1 MNEDDV
7 EIQVSADEGALW
19 RLVTALASSVTP
31 LDVAEAFTRE
41 GAQAVGASFANM
53 AMLGEDATTVR
64 VVHRPVFNPAVVAQ
78 RGTFDLSAPTPA
90 CEAIRSGLPVL
101 LGSLD
106 EIRSRYPQLLT
117 EIEQAG
123 LASRASVPL
132 HSARGGTLG
141 AVGFGWPEPQ
151 VFTAVQLRRL
161 DLIAQLVGLALERA
175 EQHAVEPLPVGRLP
189 GVLET
194 MPNAF
199 FSLDASLTVTYI
211 NAEGERLLGTS
222 RDAVVGTSFIDAF
235 PEVIGTEF
243 ELRYRH
249 AIETRQSVV
258 FEEYYA
264 PFDGWFEVHA
274 WPDRHGL
281 NVYFSDVSDRR
292 NSELEQSVALDEA
305 RQAHARLRF
314 LSDVAGYLHG
324 APTRADLYDRLTRV
338 VTMTVADWSTVV
350 VPTGDELVRVAASH
364 KDHVLNSLAQRL
376 VGGYPHPFTGPSP
389 GVVVYLSG
397 EPLRLEHLAA
407 EIVNDLDDS
416 VASAAYGRSLH
427 LLGDGPG
434 LIMPIYSKG
443 SVVAVLTMVR
453 RGGELFSEA
462 DVATMEQVTASVAD
476 LLDDAIHSE
485 TQRETASA
493 LQAAALPRSLPQS
506 DRLGLA
512 AGYRAASEGT
522 QVGGDWYDAFELQ
535 SGHIALVVGDAAGH
549 GLTAAALMTQM
560 RNALRAHLFDG
571 FGPSESIAKL
581 SSFVATQ
588 EPEAFATIICLDID
602 PLSGAVT
609 WASAGHPAPIL
620 LGSQGNSRHLHG
632 KPAPPI
638 GYSYPP
644 SADRPPEHHF
654 VLDGGDRLV
663 MFTDGLFER
672 RGVDLE
678 IGLTHLMITTEQTRD
693 TPDVDVAC
701 EAILR
706 GMLLGSH
713 DDDVCLLIADFRD

>member
-7 EIQVSADEGALW
+7 QIEVPVDEEALW

-53 AMLGEDATTVR
+53 AILSEDSSVVR
-64 VVHRPVFNPAVVAQ
+64 VVHRPTFNPAVVAQ

-90 CEAIRSGLPVL
+90 CEAIRSGLPIL

-106 EIRSRYPQLLT
+106 EIRSRYPELLT

-132 HSARGGTLG
+132 HSARGETLG
-141 AVGFGWPEPQ
+141 AVGFGWPDSQ
-151 VFTAVQLRRL
+151 HFTAVQLKRL
-161 DLIAQLVGLALERA
+161 ELIAQLVGLALERA
-175 EQHAVEPLPVGRLP
+175 GQHAVEPLPAERLP
-189 GVLET
+189 SVLET

-199 FSLDASLTVTYI
+199 FSLDAGLTVTYI

-222 RDAVVGTSFIDAF
+222 RDAVVGTRFVDAF
-235 PEVIGTEF
+235 PNVMGKEF
-243 ELRYRH
+243 ELRCRH
-249 AIETRQSVV
+249 AIETGQSVV

-281 NVYFSDVSDRR
+281 NVYLSDVSDRR

-305 RQAHARLRF
+305 RQAHARLSF
-314 LSDVAGYLHG
+314 LSQVGAYLHG
-324 APTRADLYDRLTRV
+324 ASTRAELYDRLSRV
-338 VTMTVADWSTVV
+338 VTMTMADWSTVV
-350 VPTGDELVRVAASH
+350 VPAGDELIRVAASH
-364 KDHVLNSLAQRL
+364 KEPVLNSLAQRL
-376 VGGYPHPFTGPSP
+376 VGGYPHAFTGPSP
-389 GVVVYLSG
+389 GVAVYFSG
-397 EPLRLEHLAA
+397 EPLRLKHLAA

-416 VASAAYGRSLH
+416 VASAAYGRTLY

-443 SVVAVLTMVR
+443 SMVAVLTMVR
-453 RGGELFSEA
+453 RGGQLFSDE

-549 GLTAAALMTQM
+549 GLQAAALMTQM
-560 RNALRAHLFDG
+560 RNALRAHLFEG

-581 SSFVATQ
+581 SSFIATQ

-620 LGSQGNSRHLHG
+620 LSGQGTSRHLRG
-632 KPAPPI
+632 KAAPPI
-638 GYSYPP
+638 GYAYPP
-644 SADRPPEHHF
+644 SAGRPAEYHL
-654 VLDGGDRLV
+654 VLSGGDRLV

-706 GMLLGSH
+706 GMLTGTH
-713 DDDVCLLIADFRD
+713 DDDVCLLIADFKD